1 MEGMTPAGVVALL
14 NFARSH
20 RATRGALGALQVS
33 GGGGCVSLT

>member
-20 RATRGALGALQVS
+20 RGARGVPGAVQVS
-33 GGGGCVSLT
+33 GAGRGVSLT